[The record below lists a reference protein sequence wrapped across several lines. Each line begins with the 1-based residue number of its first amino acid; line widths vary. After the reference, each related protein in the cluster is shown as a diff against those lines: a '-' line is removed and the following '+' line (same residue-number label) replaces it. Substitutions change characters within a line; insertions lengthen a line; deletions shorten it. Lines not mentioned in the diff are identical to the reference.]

1 MRITINQIKEM
12 KQKGEKITMLT
23 AYDYSTAK
31 IVDEVGIPLILVGDS
46 LGMVVLGYESTI
58 PVTIEEMLH
67 HTRAVVRG
75 TKQAMVIG
83 DMPFMT
89 YHISISDALHNAA
102 RFIQECGAQAVKLEG
117 GVTVADKVLRIV
129 ECGIPVMGHIGL
141 TPQSIYQLGGFRVR
155 GKTLEAATKLLEDA
169 QALEQAGAFAIVM
182 ETVPAQ
188 LASLISQRIS
198 IPTIGIGA
206 GIGCDGQ
213 VQVIND
219 ILGSFTDFV
228 PKHAK
233 QYTKLTDIIRTAVT
247 EYDNEVKSG
256 SFPTDQQSFSMDES
270 VIAELTKEPIH
281 LVKSPTKE
289 GLKGRI
295 DPKRVLEIAKTKCI
309 KLGAVD
315 NQDFFESGV
324 AKTGFDLF
332 KIKKILLDSR
342 YVWHGRANQSEW
354 WGLCGYPEKRAH
366 FHRKEDLPYI
376 KS

>member
-23 AYDYSTAK
+23 AYDYTTAR

-58 PVTIEEMLH
+58 PVTMEEMLH
-67 HTRAVVRG
+67 HTKAVVRG

-89 YHISISDALHNAA
+89 YHISVAEALKNAA
-102 RFIQECGAQAVKLEG
+102 RFIQEGGAQAVKLEG
-117 GVTVADKVLRIV
+117 GVTVAEKVSRIV
-129 ECGIPVMGHIGL
+129 DCGIPVMGHIGL
-141 TPQSIYQLGGFRVR
+141 TPQSIHQLGGYKVQ
-155 GKTLEAATKLLEDA
+155 GKTPEAANKLIKDA
-169 QALEQAGAFAIVM
+169 QAVAEAGAFAIVL
-182 ETVPAQ
+182 ETVPAP
-188 LASLISQRIS
+188 LATLITQRIS

-233 QYTKLTDIIRTAVT
+233 QYAKLTDIMSSAITQ
-247 EYDNEVKSG
+247 YYNEVKAG

-270 VIAELTKEPIH
+270 ILAELSK
-281 LVKSPTKE
+281 
-289 GLKGRI
+289 
-295 DPKRVLEIAKTKCI
+295 
-309 KLGAVD
+309 
-315 NQDFFESGV
+315 
-324 AKTGFDLF
+324 
-332 KIKKILLDSR
+332 
-342 YVWHGRANQSEW
+342 
-354 WGLCGYPEKRAH
+354 
-366 FHRKEDLPYI
+366 
-376 KS
+376 